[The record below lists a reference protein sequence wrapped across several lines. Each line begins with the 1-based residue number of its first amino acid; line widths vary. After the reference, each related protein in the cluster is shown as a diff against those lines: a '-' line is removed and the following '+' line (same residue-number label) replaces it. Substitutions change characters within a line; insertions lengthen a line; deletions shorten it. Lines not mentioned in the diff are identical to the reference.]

1 MRVPHANNRGIRQ
14 RIAASV
20 RGILTWAILFAI
32 VPCSAAERHVLLP
45 QKSRIQ
51 FQAYSLL
58 VKPVGT
64 FKTLSVEIVTDAQH
78 LGRSQVHLVIDAT
91 SIDTA
96 NAKRDKHLRSEDFLF
111 VEKYPTITFVSTAI
125 TKNGPGYVVQGD
137 LRIRGVTKRIRF
149 PVAVE
154 QRNEEIVVRGSI
166 RLNRK
171 DFGMHYNAFFNPV
184 KNAVDVTFTIV
195 GVKP

>member
-1 MRVPHANNRGIRQ
+1 MPYANNRGIRQ

-20 RGILTWAILFAI
+20 SGMLTWAILFATAQ
-32 VPCSAAERHVLLP
+32 CGAAERYVLLP
-45 QKSRIQ
+45 QKSRMQ

-64 FKTLSVEIVTDAQH
+64 FKTVSVEIVTDAQH
-78 LGRSQVHLVIDAT
+78 LGRSHVHLVIDAT

>member
-1 MRVPHANNRGIRQ
+1 MSHANNRGIRQ

-20 RGILTWAILFAI
+20 SGMLTWAILFAT
-32 VPCSAAERHVLLP
+32 VPCGAAERYVLSP
-45 QKSRIQ
+45 QKSHML

-64 FKTLSVEIVTDAQH
+64 FNTLSVEIVTDAQH
-78 LGRSQVHLVIDAT
+78 LGRSHVRIVIDAT

-96 NAKRDKHLRSEDFLF
+96 NAKRDKHLRTEDFLF
-111 VEKYPTITFVSTAI
+111 VEKYPTITFVSAAI

-149 PVAVE
+149 PVTVE
-154 QRNEEIVVRGSI
+154 QRQEEIVVRGSI

-171 DFGMHYNAFFNPV
+171 DFGMRYNAFFNPV